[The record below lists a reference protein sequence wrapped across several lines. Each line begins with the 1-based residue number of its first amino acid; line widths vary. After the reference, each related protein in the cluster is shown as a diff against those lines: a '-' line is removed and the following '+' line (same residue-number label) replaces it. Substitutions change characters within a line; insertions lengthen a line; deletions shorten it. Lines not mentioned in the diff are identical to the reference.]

1 MNNNT
6 RSLVVFVL
14 CAALA
19 PSAELPVRT
28 VVLYKHGVGYF
39 ERGGTLGAGESARL
53 DFKAAEMNDVLKSL
67 TITDNG
73 GKVTG
78 VRYDSAIPLNQK
90 LAEFPFHIGEGQ
102 PLSAVFDQLKGA
114 RVEMEFGPTKVAGDI
129 VSARLIPADK
139 EHAEREQL
147 TLLLDSGELRNVDLA
162 AASAIR
168 FADPKL
174 QLQFRD
180 YLGAL
185 TTARSTDKR
194 SVYIDSSDTKSRDVR
209 AEYIMPMPAWKSSYR
224 LLFEEAGQ
232 QPTLEGWAIVDNT
245 TGEDW
250 TNVHMSLISGKPIS
264 FVSQLYPPKY
274 IARQGAE
281 LPEDQAVAPTV
292 YKGVTGGVAGG
303 IMGGVIGGLPAV
315 PPPPATAKDLS
326 GYARLDHLS
335 KQQQAGSAGL
345 TLQEQMG
352 ANGAAFSSVA
362 PGGTATEIADLFQ
375 YAIKNP
381 VTVKKNESAM
391 LPFLQQKIS
400 ARKLII
406 YSDPSKPNPLTA
418 AELINNTG
426 RTLDGGPITVYDAGA
441 YAGEALVETVK
452 NADKRFISYGVDLG
466 TRITTAQNSRSD
478 NIREIH
484 VRNGILTTRS
494 ARIEKKTYTVHN
506 VDARAK
512 TLVIEHPLRSQ
523 YKLIDTPAPAET
535 ASNVYRFEVKVPA
548 NGDVAFPITEENLY
562 NQDFAISSI
571 TPPNLLIYIEN
582 KNISDA
588 ARRQLQQ
595 ISDLK
600 TQLANVERDKSRID
614 SDVQN
619 VTRDEERNRQNI
631 ASLSQVSGQ
640 QQLVQD
646 YARKLSQQ
654 ETQISKLRDNQAQLE
669 TQRTSLQ
676 TQLNTLIEKLDF

>member
-1 MNNNT
+1 MNNNS

-14 CAALA
+14 CAVLA

-39 ERGGTLGAGESARL
+39 ERGGTLAPGESARL

-90 LAEFPFHIGEGQ
+90 LGEFPFQIGEGQ
-102 PLSAVFDQLKGA
+102 PLSAIFDQLKGA
-114 RVEMEFGPTKVAGDI
+114 RVEMDFGPAKVAGGI
-129 VSARLIPADK
+129 VSARLIAADR

-147 TLLLDSGELRNVDLA
+147 TLLLDTGELRNVDLA

-168 FADPKL
+168 FADAKL

-180 YLGAL
+180 YLAAL

-194 SVYIDSSDTKSRDVR
+194 SVYIDSSDTKSREVR

-224 LLFEEAGQ
+224 LLFGEGGQ
-232 QPTLEGWAIVDNT
+232 EPTLEGWAIVDNT

-250 TNVHMSLISGKPIS
+250 TNVQMSLISGKPIS

-274 IARQGAE
+274 IARLGAE
-281 LPEDQAVAPTV
+281 LPEDQAVAPKV
-292 YKGVTGGVAGG
+292 YGGVTGGVAGG
-303 IMGGVIGGLPAV
+303 VMGGVIGGLPAA
-315 PPPPATAKDLS
+315 PAPLAKAASPMFRASAGNTMAEMQVNGSASADLS
-326 GYARLDHLS
+326 S
-335 KQQQAGSAGL
+335 I
-345 TLQEQMG
+345 
-352 ANGAAFSSVA
+352 A
-362 PGGTATEIADLFQ
+362 PAGTATEIADLFQ
-375 YAIKNP
+375 YAIRNP

-391 LPFLQQKIS
+391 LPFLQQKIA

-406 YSDPSKPNPLTA
+406 YSDASKANPLSA
-418 AELINNTG
+418 AELTNNTG

-452 NADKRFISYGVDLG
+452 NADKRFISYGADLG
-466 TRITTAQNSRSD
+466 TRITTTLNSRSD

-484 VRNGILTTRS
+484 VRNGVLTTRS

-506 VDARAK
+506 VDARGK
-512 TLVIEHPLRSQ
+512 TLVIEHPLRPQ
-523 YKLIDTPAPAET
+523 YKLIDTPAPSEIAG
-535 ASNVYRFEVKVPA
+535 NVYRFEIKIPPT
-548 NGDVAFPITEENLY
+548 GEVAFPVTEENLFS
-562 NQDFAISSI
+562 QDFAISSI
-571 TPPNLLIYIEN
+571 TPASLLIYVQN
-582 KNISDA
+582 KSISDA

-595 ISDLK
+595 IADLK
-600 TQLANVERDKSRID
+600 TQIANVERDKARLD
-614 SDVQN
+614 NDVQN

-640 QQLVQD
+640 QQIVQD
-646 YARKLSQQ
+646 YARKLSDQ
-654 ETQISKLRDNQAQLE
+654 ETQIARLRDNQAQIE